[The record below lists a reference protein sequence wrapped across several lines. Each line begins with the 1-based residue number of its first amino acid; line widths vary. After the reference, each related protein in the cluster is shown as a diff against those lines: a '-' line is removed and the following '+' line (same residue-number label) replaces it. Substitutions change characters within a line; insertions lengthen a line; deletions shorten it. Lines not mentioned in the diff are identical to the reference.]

1 MATLA
6 IACTVGRIVLERFY
20 GGDVAAWHAH
30 GRKPVSLRKLAERL
44 NDGHFTASGLSRC
57 MAIHAAL
64 RPLGPVTQW
73 RRLTPRHVAVV
84 LPLPPSEQAALLRAA
99 EESDWTAKELKEHAR
114 VHRPVPHR
122 GRTPVPKFVG
132 AVHQIVR
139 MTEPDGAAFAEIA
152 RIDELS
158 AEALLDL
165 NQQLMRARANLERLQ
180 RAISLKR
187 AGVMRPA
194 RRKAGR
200 LRDRTGR
207 SSAAK

>member
-1 MATLA
+1 M
-6 IACTVGRIVLERFY
+6 
-20 GGDVAAWHAH
+20 
-30 GRKPVSLRKLAERL
+30 
-44 NDGHFTASGLSRC
+44 
-57 MAIHAAL
+57 
-64 RPLGPVTQW
+64 
-73 RRLTPRHVAVV
+73 
-84 LPLPPSEQAALLRAA
+84 
-99 EESDWTAKELKEHAR
+99 
-114 VHRPVPHR
+114 
-122 GRTPVPKFVG
+122 PKFVG